1 MLSAYKELHRA
12 RQIVFKNDAVA
23 LEAGKYKIREEFR
36 KNANLRD
43 EKEIMQLAKTAEET
57 AVILKKTVVQ
67 AVRNEKGN
75 YKLNLTE
82 HSFLQN
88 NVQLVK
94 KNMYKKRCQD
104 GI

>member
-12 RQIVFKNDAVA
+12 RKIVFKNDAVA

-36 KNANLRD
+36 KNSRVTN
-43 EKEIMQLAKTAEET
+43 KSEIQKLAKIAEDT

-67 AVRNEKGN
+67 AVLNEKGN
-75 YKLNLTE
+75 YRLNLTE
-82 HSFLQN
+82 HSYLQN

-94 KNMYKKRCQD
+94 NNMCEKRRTE
-104 GI
+104 GV